1 MSTRILIQYIMFFT
15 GHFDWST
22 SDNCVYKVSI
32 YNRCTILINLPYIN
46 IIVEIA
52 EVDDHIKTAES
63 KKQKLQEELDAAGDE
78 LQEETEGVQE
88 EGEEEEEVEEEGL
101 LDGLEEDGDNFLY
114 DTGDGKVFVEK
125 IWAFTD

>member
-1 MSTRILIQYIMFFT
+1 MPRY
-15 GHFDWST
+15 
-22 SDNCVYKVSI
+22 
-32 YNRCTILINLPYIN
+32 TIAINLPYFN

-78 LQEETEGVQE
+78 LQETGGVQE
-88 EGEEEEEVEEEGL
+88 EGEEEEEEGEDEGL

-114 DTGDGKVFVEK
+114 DTGDGKGYPS
-125 IWAFTD
+125 